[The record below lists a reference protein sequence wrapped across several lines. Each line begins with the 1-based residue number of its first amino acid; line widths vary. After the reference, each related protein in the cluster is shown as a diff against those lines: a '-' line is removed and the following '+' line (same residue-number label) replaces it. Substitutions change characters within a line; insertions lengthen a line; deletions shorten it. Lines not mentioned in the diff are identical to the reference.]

1 MSWAYRVVI
10 SLARKYANYAA
21 STGVAIVAMAG
32 LVNIAAASPPVQG
45 VGPTS
50 LAASQ
55 IPSWSIVSSPNRTP
69 GGNML
74 SDVSCVTASFC
85 MAVGSSGTGTA
96 TLAEPWNGS
105 SWSIANTPP
114 LPTGTSGSLNEVS
127 CPSASFCV
135 AVGNYYSQTA
145 SGSSGEIADT
155 WNGSSWSIANTPP
168 LPTGTSGFLSGV
180 SCPSAGFCMAVGNY
194 YSQTASGLLADTWN
208 GSAWSA
214 VAAPTLPTG
223 TNSGSLSGVYCQS
236 ANFCMVVGS
245 YYNSSG
251 GGELADTWNGSA
263 WSAVAAPAFPTGTN
277 GGSLNEVSCPSAS
290 FCMAV
295 GSYYTSSGMP
305 GEIANTWNGSSWSAM
320 AVPALPTGTN
330 GSLNGVYCPSAGF
343 CMVVGNYYNS
353 SGSGELADTW
363 NGSSWSAM
371 AVPTAPTGSSY
382 SLYGLSCTSTTFCV
396 SVGTHSYPGSTTQSE
411 QTLVESGSLPSPPT
425 PELSGVSPN
434 AGPTSGD
441 TQVTITG
448 TNLSGATAVDFGS
461 NKATSFTVNS
471 STLITATSPPGS
483 AGDVAVTVTTP
494 EGTSSNT
501 LSCGD
506 IFTYGATSQAAQSG
520 SYNPISPF
528 RLADTRPGSGEPY
541 AGKTLSAC
549 GTLDIQAIGVS
560 GSSVP
565 VTGVAGVI
573 VNVTAVDP
581 GGSGYLTVYPAGSV
595 RPEAS
600 NLNFESGKTV
610 ANLVDVGV
618 SQAGEIAIYNG
629 SAYPTNVVVDIAGY
643 YSSTGQLY
651 TPISPLRVC
660 DTRQGNPSKL
670 SGLQA
675 QCNGHS
681 LVANVP
687 LTVDLTGTGLLPQ
700 GAQAAVVNLTVIN
713 PTGGGYLTAYPA
725 SLATAPTASNLN
737 FQKGELISNRATVTL
752 PSTGQ
757 IDIVSNTSTNVVVD
771 VGGYYSTTGSSY
783 TPLSPTRIAD
793 SRCTASPPPSFCAAE
808 QIPSQNAGFSA
819 LGPGSTSTLTVAG
832 IAGVPLTATAVVLN
846 MTVTATTKG
855 SFLTVWPGGNMPTA
869 SDLNWSAGT
878 TIPNL
883 VVVEVSSGKI
893 SLYNNAGSVQV
904 ICDVE
909 GWYG

>member
-1 MSWAYRVVI
+1 MSWAYQVVR

-114 LPTGTSGSLNEVS
+114 LPTGTSGGSLSGVS
-127 CPSASFCV
+127 CPSDGFCV
-135 AVGNYYSQTA
+135 AVGDYYSQT
-145 SGSSGEIADT
+145 SGGSSGEIADT
-155 WNGSSWSIANTPP
+155 WNGSSWSIANIPP
-168 LPTGTSGFLSGV
+168 LPTATTSFLSGV
-180 SCPSAGFCMAVGNY
+180 SCPSVG
-194 YSQTASGLLADTWN
+194 
-208 GSAWSA
+208 
-214 VAAPTLPTG
+214 
-223 TNSGSLSGVYCQS
+223 
-236 ANFCMVVGS
+236 FCMVVGN

-251 GGELADTWNGSA
+251 GGMLADTWNGSA
-263 WSAVAAPAFPTGTN
+263 WSAVAAPALPTGTN
-277 GGSLNEVSCPSAS
+277 SGSLSGVYCPSAGFCVAVGSYYNSSGGGEFADTWSGSAWSAVAAPAFPNGTTGSLNGVYCPSAS

-295 GSYYTSSGMP
+295 GSYYTSSGIP
-305 GEIANTWNGSSWSAM
+305 
-320 AVPALPTGTN
+320 
-330 GSLNGVYCPSAGF
+330 
-343 CMVVGNYYNS
+343 
-353 SGSGELADTW
+353 GELADTW
-363 NGSSWSAM
+363 NGSSWSAV

-382 SLYGLSCTSTTFCV
+382 SLYGLSCASTTFCV
-396 SVGTHSYPGSTTQSE
+396 SVGTHSYPGSTTQPE

-783 TPLSPTRIAD
+783 TPLNPTRIAD

>member
-1 MSWAYRVVI
+1 MSWTLAGLLKPREGTWNASVGRIGRVVMFGC
-10 SLARKYANYAA
+10 LAA
-21 STGVAIVAMAG
+21 TVALAG
-32 LVNIAAASPPVQG
+32 LLGSGPLPRAAAATPVG
-45 VGPTS
+45 GGWSAPTNIDYTS
-50 LAASQ
+50 FYS
-55 IPSWSIVSSPNRTP
+55 
-69 GGNML
+69 
-74 SDVSCVTASFC
+74 VSCPSPSFC
-85 MAVGSSGTGTA
+85 MAVDDSGNA
-96 TLAEPWNGS
+96 LIWNGS
-105 SWSIANTPP
+105 SWSNPKNIDRDNI
-114 LPTGTSGSLNEVS
+114 LYSVS
-127 CPSASFCV
+127 CPS
-135 AVGNYYSQTA
+135 
-145 SGSSGEIADT
+145 
-155 WNGSSWSIANTPP
+155 P
-168 LPTGTSGFLSGV
+168 
-180 SCPSAGFCMAVGNY
+180 
-194 YSQTASGLLADTWN
+194 
-208 GSAWSA
+208 
-214 VAAPTLPTG
+214 
-223 TNSGSLSGVYCQS
+223 
-236 ANFCMVVGS
+236 
-245 YYNSSG
+245 
-251 GGELADTWNGSA
+251 
-263 WSAVAAPAFPTGTN
+263 
-277 GGSLNEVSCPSAS
+277 S

-295 GSYYTSSGMP
+295 DDSGYVLNWDGNTWSSPKSIDGTNGLTSVSCPSTTFCMAVDVSGNALIWNGGSTWTSYTGIDSSSNHIITSVSCPSPSFCMAVDDSGYVLNWDGNSWSSGTHIDGTNFLFSVSCPSPSFCMAVDDS
-305 GEIANTWNGSSWSAM
+305 GNAFSWDGSSWSSAKSIDI
-320 AVPALPTGTN
+320 GN
-330 GSLNGVYCPSAGF
+330 GLTSVSCP
-343 CMVVGNYYNS
+343 
-353 SGSGELADTW
+353 
-363 NGSSWSAM
+363 
-371 AVPTAPTGSSY
+371 
-382 SLYGLSCTSTTFCV
+382 STTFCMAVDV
-396 SVGTHSYPGSTTQSE
+396 SGNALSWVLSTAPTITSISPFSGTTIG
-411 QTLVESGSLPSPPT
+411 G
-425 PELSGVSPN
+425 
-434 AGPTSGD
+434 

-783 TPLSPTRIAD
+783 TPLGPTRIAD

-846 MTVTATTKG
+846 MTVAATTAG
-855 SFLTVWPGGNMPTA
+855 SFLTVWPGGKMPTA

-883 VVVEVSSGKI
+883 VVVEVNSGKI